1 MTFGEKLKQ
10 IRTERDLSQQELAK
24 LLSTSKQVISRYELG
39 QTTPKIGV
47 AAKWCQILGVNLDNM
62 LDDNKGIYD
71 PSKETSKKADKNT
84 VRIIGRDGSYQ
95 ERQLTDEQIEAL
107 RKMIELLPDFED

>member
-10 IRTERDLSQQELAK
+10 VRTERELSQQELAN

-47 AAKWCQILGVNLDNM
+47 AARWCQILGVNLNNM

-71 PSKETSKKADKNT
+71 PSNEVPKKIDKNT

-95 ERQLTDEQIEAL
+95 ERQLTDEQMDAL